1 MVSNPGLGPTTR
13 FLVAAAAFIVV
24 VAGMRAAS
32 SLITPFLLA
41 VFIAVIATPPLREL
55 RRRGAPNWAAMLL
68 VVLAISGLGS
78 VLAILVTG
86 SLDGFQESL
95 PEYQERL
102 KLLVDDLAR
111 WLDGVGLHTS
121 REALQ
126 TYIDPARVLG
136 LAGDLVSGLSG
147 VLANAFLIL
156 LTVVFILLEAAGL
169 PAKLRAALVSPETST
184 QRMHTVLDSINRY
197 MGIKTL
203 TSAGTG
209 VVIWAW
215 LTILGVD
222 YAVLWALIAFLLNF
236 VPTIGSILAAIPAVL
251 LALVQID
258 LQSALLVALGYLVV
272 NTLVGSILEPKI
284 MGYGLGLS
292 TLVVFV
298 SLIFW
303 GWVLGPVG
311 MFLSVPLTMSL
322 KIALDANPQ
331 TRPIAVMLGPEIREP
346 HLEHPIGPL
355 ER

>member
-1 MVSNPGLGPTTR
+1 MGTNPGLGPATR
-13 FLVAAAAFIVV
+13 FLVALAAFIIV
-24 VAGMRAAS
+24 VAGMRAAA
-32 SLITPFLLA
+32 SLMTPFLLA
-41 VFIAVIATPPLREL
+41 VFIAVIATPPLRTL
-55 RRRGAPNWAAMLL
+55 RERGAPNWAAMLL
-68 VVLAISGLGS
+68 VVLAIAGLGS
-78 VLAILVTG
+78 VLAILVAG
-86 SLDGFQESL
+86 SLDGFNASL
-95 PEYQERL
+95 PEYQDRL
-102 KLLVDDLAR
+102 KLLIDDLAR
-111 WLDGVGLHTS
+111 WLDGIGFHTS

-126 TYIDPARVLG
+126 TYIDPARVLEM
-136 LAGDLVSGLSG
+136 AGDLVSGLSG

-169 PAKLRAALVSPETST
+169 PAKLRAALTSPETST
-184 QRMHTVLDSINRY
+184 KQLRVVLDSINRY
-197 MGIKTL
+197 MGIKSL
-203 TSAGTG
+203 TSLGTG
-209 VVIWAW
+209 LVIWAW

-298 SLIFW
+298 SLVFW

-322 KIALDANPQ
+322 KIALDTNPQ
-331 TRPIAVMLGPEIREP
+331 TRPIAILLGPEIREP
-346 HLEHPIGPL
+346 QRDPQIRHLD
-355 ER
+355 

>member
-41 VFIAVIATPPLREL
+41 VFIAVIATPPLRDL

-184 QRMHTVLDSINRY
+184 QRMHAVLDSINRY

-298 SLIFW
+298 SLVFW

-346 HLEHPIGPL
+346 HREHPIGPP
-355 ER
+355 EQ

>member
-1 MVSNPGLGPTTR
+1 MGPVPLFGPATR
-13 FLVAAAAFIVV
+13 VLITAAAFIVV

-32 SLITPFLLA
+32 SLVTPFLLA
-41 VFIAVIATPPLREL
+41 VFIAVIATPPLRAL
-55 RRRGAPNWAAMLL
+55 RSRGVPNWAAMLL
-68 VVLAISGLGS
+68 VVLAIAGLGS
-78 VLAILVTG
+78 VLAILVAG
-86 SLDGFQESL
+86 SLDGFRASL
-95 PEYQERL
+95 PEYQDRL

-126 TYIDPARVLG
+126 TYVDPARVLG
-136 LAGDLVSGLSG
+136 MAGDLVSGLSG

-169 PAKLRAALVSPETST
+169 PAKLRAAVTSPETST
-184 QRMHTVLDSINRY
+184 ERMHVVLDSINRY
-197 MGIKTL
+197 MGIKSL

-209 VVIWAW
+209 LVIWAW

-222 YAVLWALIAFLLNF
+222 YAVLWALTAFLLNF
-236 VPTIGSILAAIPAVL
+236 VPTIGSILAAIPAML

-258 LQSALLVALGYLVV
+258 LQSALLVAVGYLVV

-284 MGYGLGLS
+284 MGHGLGLS

-298 SLIFW
+298 SLVFW

-331 TRPIAVMLGPEIREP
+331 TRPIAIMLGPEIREP
-346 HLEHPIGPL
+346 PRNRPIGPSD
-355 ER
+355 

>member
-1 MVSNPGLGPTTR
+1 MGPTPLFGPATR
-13 FLVAAAAFIVV
+13 FLIAAAAFIVV

-32 SLITPFLLA
+32 SLVTPFLLA
-41 VFIAVIATPPLREL
+41 VFIAVVATPPLREL
-55 RRRGAPNWAAMLL
+55 RSRGVPNWAAMLL
-68 VVLAISGLGS
+68 VVLAIGGLGS
-78 VLAILVTG
+78 VLAILVAG
-86 SLDGFQESL
+86 SLDGFRASL
-95 PEYQERL
+95 PEYQDRL
-102 KLLVDDLAR
+102 KLLIDDLAL

-136 LAGDLVSGLSG
+136 MAGELVSGLSG

-184 QRMHTVLDSINRY
+184 ERMHVVLDSINRY
-197 MGIKTL
+197 MGIKSL
-203 TSAGTG
+203 TSLGTG
-209 VVIWAW
+209 LVLWAW

-298 SLIFW
+298 SLVFW

-331 TRPIAVMLGPEIREP
+331 TRPIAIMLGPELREP
-346 HLEHPIGPL
+346 HRNRPIAPPD
-355 ER
+355 